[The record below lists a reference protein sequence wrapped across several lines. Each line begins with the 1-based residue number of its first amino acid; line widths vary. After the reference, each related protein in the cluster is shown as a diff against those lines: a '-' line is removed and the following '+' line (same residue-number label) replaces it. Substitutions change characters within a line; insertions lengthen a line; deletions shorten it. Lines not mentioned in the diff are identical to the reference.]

1 MRIKVDLES
10 DSHYF
15 RITDMTDI
23 ISSPGTILAGL
34 AITDP
39 ARRRASPI
47 ISSSYMPCAHSPS
60 LLCKV
65 LDLR

>member
-23 ISSPGTILAGL
+23 ISSPRTILAGMV
-34 AITDP
+34 ITDP
-39 ARRRASPI
+39 TRRRASPRG
-47 ISSSYMPCAHSPS
+47 ISSRYMPWTPHWT
-60 LLCKV
+60 
-65 LDLR
+65 